1 MKLRNIM
8 LSVTAAVMLVGCGK
22 DVGNDP
28 DPTPSKSGHP
38 VLLISSGDEALIE
51 RMVDSNAKMKLVQ
64 RKVYAQANA
73 AVKSGPSSYMLNGK
87 RLLDVSR
94 KSLQNLFSLSY
105 AYRMSKGEQ
114 YLKAAV
120 AELDAVCAFPDWH
133 PSHYLDVAELCM
145 GVAIA
150 YDWLYDWLPADTRA
164 AAEKAIEE
172 YALKTGLNTNFSKSF
187 LNSSGNWN
195 QVCSAGLFYGAM
207 AIKDKSP
214 ELSRRVLEMCRSSI
228 RAAVDAYGP
237 DGAYAEGPGYWS
249 YGTDFNIMLA
259 YADKKMGGTPYI
271 SEGFRKTPYYFLH
284 SVAPSGRKYNYSDCD
299 DSVNLDI
306 AQFYFSGLTGDNSL
320 LWWDWKKIGE
330 NMSDNRLLPAV
341 LVFAKDLSLE
351 NVKVPADRY
360 WTGGG
365 KTPVYFTRTSWNG
378 ADASYMG
385 IKGGRAQDSHSH
397 MDAGSFIFEADGVRW
412 GIDYGNENYT
422 NVENAGVSLWDMTQG
437 SARWNLLAYNNKQ
450 HNTITLGGKNMLV
463 SGFAG
468 ISGLIDG
475 DGENGATF
483 DLTRCYD
490 GVSKVTRTAT
500 LADDGTMTTVDR
512 IVAYEETEYRWTM
525 ISDINT
531 TSEIQSASSV
541 LLSRNGK
548 RLLLTVSVEP
558 SGITVSPASAS
569 FAASNSYE
577 GVKGLRTTFNAS
589 VPSGSETKFTVTLK
603 PVK

>member
-1 MKLRNIM
+1 
-8 LSVTAAVMLVGCGK
+8 
-22 DVGNDP
+22 
-28 DPTPSKSGHP
+28 
-38 VLLISSGDEALIE
+38 
-51 RMVDSNAKMKLVQ
+51 
-64 RKVYAQANA
+64 
-73 AVKSGPSSYMLNGK
+73 
-87 RLLDVSR
+87 
-94 KSLQNLFSLSY
+94 
-105 AYRMSKGEQ
+105 
-114 YLKAAV
+114 
-120 AELDAVCAFPDWH
+120 
-133 PSHYLDVAELCM
+133 
-145 GVAIA
+145 
-150 YDWLYDWLPADTRA
+150 
-164 AAEKAIEE
+164 
-172 YALKTGLNTNFSKSF
+172 
-187 LNSSGNWN
+187 
-195 QVCSAGLFYGAM
+195 
-207 AIKDKSP
+207 
-214 ELSRRVLEMCRSSI
+214 
-228 RAAVDAYGP
+228 
-237 DGAYAEGPGYWS
+237 
-249 YGTDFNIMLA
+249 
-259 YADKKMGGTPYI
+259 
-271 SEGFRKTPYYFLH
+271 
-284 SVAPSGRKYNYSDCD
+284 
-299 DSVNLDI
+299 
-306 AQFYFSGLTGDNSL
+306 
-320 LWWDWKKIGE
+320 
-330 NMSDNRLLPAV
+330 
-341 LVFAKDLSLE
+341 
-351 NVKVPADRY
+351 
-360 WTGGG
+360 
-365 KTPVYFTRTSWNG
+365 
-378 ADASYMG
+378 MG

-490 GVSKVTRTAT
+490 GVSMVTRTAT

-577 GVKGLRTTFNAS
+577 SVKGLRTTFNAS